1 GMNILREAI
10 AHGACKVVALCDVD
24 ESALNKALGE
34 VKQLNGDNPK
44 RYKDFRE
51 LIAKERPEITI
62 IGTPDHWHALPA
74 IEAISSG
81 SHVYLEKPIGHTIG
95 EGKAILKAARENN
108 RMVQIGTHR
117 RVSPHNISAMEFLRS
132 GKVGRVSQVKAF
144 INYGQGPGE
153 PVPDEEPPAGLDWDF
168 WVGPAAYRAYNKQI
182 HPRGFR
188 QYLNF
193 ANGTM
198 ADWGIHWFDQIL
210 WWSEE
215 KYPKKV
221 FSSGARF
228 VRNDSSDAPDTQ
240 MAIYEFEQFTL
251 TWEHKLCAPNAYT
264 DHNVGCFFY
273 GSEGTLH
280 LGWRDGWTFY
290 PKDKKSPIIQEK
302 PVLHEPDDQNI
313 RELWADLIQ
322 SIETGK
328 RPVCDIQIGH
338 RSTNISLL
346 GMLSYKL
353 GRSVQWDGEKELCID
368 DAEANTLLTRE
379 YRGEWKY
386 PR

>member
-1 GMNILREAI
+1 M
-10 AHGACKVVALCDVD
+10 
-24 ESALNKALGE
+24 
-34 VKQLNGDNPK
+34 
-44 RYKDFRE
+44 
-51 LIAKERPEITI
+51 
-62 IGTPDHWHALPA
+62 
-74 IEAISSG
+74 
-81 SHVYLEKPIGHTIG
+81 
-95 EGKAILKAARENN
+95 
-108 RMVQIGTHR
+108 
-117 RVSPHNISAMEFLRS
+117 
-132 GKVGRVSQVKAF
+132 
-144 INYGQGPGE
+144 
-153 PVPDEEPPAGLDWDF
+153 
-168 WVGPAAYRAYNKQI
+168 RAYNKQI

-198 ADWGIHWFDQIL
+198 ADWGIHWFDQVL

-228 VRNDSSDAPDTQ
+228 VRNDRSDAPDTQ

-264 DHNVGCFFY
+264 DHDVGCFFY

-290 PKDKKSPIIQEK
+290 PKNKKSPIIHEK

-353 GRSVQWDGEKELCID
+353 GRSVQWDGEKELCVD
-368 DAEANTLLTRE
+368 DAEANKLLTRE

-386 PR
+386 PV